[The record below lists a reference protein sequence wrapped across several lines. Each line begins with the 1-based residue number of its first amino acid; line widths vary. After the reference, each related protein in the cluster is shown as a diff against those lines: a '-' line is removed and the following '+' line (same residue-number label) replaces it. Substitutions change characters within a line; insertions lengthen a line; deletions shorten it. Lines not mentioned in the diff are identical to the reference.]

1 MKYRNAIN
9 QKEIGER
16 LKRLRGS
23 KSREEVAK
31 GIGVSVSAI
40 AMYENG
46 ERRPRDEIK
55 VDIAKYYNV
64 NVGDLFYASKSHV
77 T

>member
-23 KSREEVAK
+23 KSREEVAE

-64 NVGDLFYASKSHV
+64 NVGDLFYA
-77 T
+77 